1 MDNVQNKKIGSEYV
15 HIQNCELIKIG
26 SKICLISN

>member
-1 MDNVQNKKIGSEYV
+1 MDRVEKKEMGSEYV
-15 HIQNCELIKIG
+15 HLHNCELMEIE